1 MAGLEPGEQL
11 QGAFGIGVS
20 GFRDQEKM
28 QALAG
33 NTEQAR
39 EFRFVA
45 ARAEGRDDGVGEFVP
60 ERSAGPHAE
69 RFVAEAGAALALDF
83 ADVGGGG
90 VRRGDQAS
98 GERDEAVELSKVR
111 LNHEQTLRERRRC
124 GKSSIK

>member
-111 LNHEQTLRERRRC
+111 LNHEQTLREGRRC

>member
-60 ERSAGPHAE
+60 ERSAGPNAE
-69 RFVAEAGAALALDF
+69 RFVAEGGAALAFDCADLGCGDF
-83 ADVGGGG
+83 
-90 VRRGDQAS
+90 RRGDQAC
-98 GERDEAVELSKVR
+98 GERDEAVELSEVR
-111 LNHEQTLRERRRC
+111 LNH
-124 GKSSIK
+124 G